1 MQNPLIEQHLNEG
14 RLDQAE
20 SLALHTLDR
29 MPHDVSAKCVLMRV
43 TAERGRVGEAMAAL
57 EKLAAESGSAEPLGY
72 LAHYLARTAEND
84 ETRAQALA
92 LARESNER
100 GAGVPVA
107 DVLLADEARI
117 LGDLDRARLLYDAAL
132 GRNPRL
138 VSAWVGRGLVL
149 RARGELADAEDA
161 LANAVQFG
169 PERVDAWVEL
179 IVLERDAG
187 AVEAAR
193 ENLTIAM
200 RHHPGHAALLEIKEG
215 FDGNR
220 EADDVDNALEDVRQ
234 RLRNQDVAGAQA
246 VVTRLIS
253 GARDDPRTLLAR
265 AEIVVTADQGDIPA
279 LIHDLMRYVR
289 RDPMSWEHKSIL
301 ARVLLRTS
309 VLQNPRLAAHYAE
322 DAWKMSGEHPRAGLG
337 LVEAWATVGKFAFA
351 RALCE
356 RLAMGDGIEAMAAA
370 ALLAS
375 GDDEDAP
382 LGEAS
387 AEGAPQSDVPQG
399 EDFDTEATA
408 TMTSE

>member
-29 MPHDVSAKCVLMRV
+29 IPGDISAKCVLMRV

-57 EKLAAESGSAEPLGY
+57 EKLADESGHAEPLGY
-72 LAHYLARTAEND
+72 LAHYLAKTADND

-92 LARESNER
+92 LAHESNRR
-100 GAGVPVA
+100 GAHVPVA
-107 DVLLADEARI
+107 DVLIGDEARI
-117 LGDLDRARLLYDAAL
+117 LGDLERALGLYDGAL
-132 GRNPRL
+132 GKNPRL
-138 VSAWVGRGLVL
+138 VSAWIGRGLVL

-179 IVLERDAG
+179 IALERDAG

-193 ENLTIAM
+193 ENLAIAM
-200 RHHPGHAALLEIKEG
+200 RHHPGHPALLDIKHGFEG
-215 FDGNR
+215 DR
-220 EADDVDNALEDVRQ
+220 VADDVDNALEDVRR
-234 RLRNQDVAGAQA
+234 RLRESDVAGAQA

-253 GARDDPRTLLAR
+253 AARDDPRTLLAR

-289 RDPMSWEHKSIL
+289 RDPMSWEHKSTL

-337 LVEAWATVGKFAFA
+337 LVEAWATIGKFAFA

-356 RLAMGDGIEAMAAA
+356 RLAMGDGVEARAAA

-375 GDDEDAP
+375 GDEEEAP
-382 LGEAS
+382 PSEAS
-387 AEGAPQSDVPQG
+387 AEEAAESEVPQD
-399 EDFDTEATA
+399 EDFDADPTA
-408 TMTSE
+408 TMAPD